1 MGRPYFH
8 EMNNGF
14 THVFGHDGT
23 KYIAVTG
30 VYDGDTSS
38 LEAAHKSALD
48 EFIMSVQNQSL
59 INSLNIETDST
70 ENINGLEVYKFE
82 GTFDCGRDQPYEA
95 YAIGYSF
102 IMDDTP
108 CNIIGY
114 VDGYDSDTGERN
126 IDQSLADE
134 IKQNVEAMIYT
145 VRSEE

>member
-1 MGRPYFH
+1 
-8 EMNNGF
+8 MNNGY
-14 THVFGHDGT
+14 THVFGYDGT

-38 LEAAHKSALD
+38 LEAAHEDALGY
-48 EFIMSVQNQSL
+48 FIQLVQNQSL
-59 INSLNIETDST
+59 INSLNVETDST

-82 GTFDCGRDQPYEA
+82 GTFNTGHKPIYDS

-114 VDGYDSDTGERN
+114 VDGEDG
-126 IDQSLADE
+126 IDQNLVDE